1 MYFIIIN
8 FFIFIKDDGDLC
20 TVDECKEEVN
30 GAGCTH
36 RAMQCDDHNACT
48 VDSCDTTKGK
58 FYFIFLLFIYSY
70 YLYKYYLGCIFDPI
84 RCDGINTHKIKKVC
98 YAFYW
103 QNLYTD
109 LCTYDTCN
117 PESGCQHLK
126 ISCGNFKFNFLFQ
139 FPILIFLCRWSKFLH
154 KVNII
159 IYLPVVLMYLLLF

>member
-1 MYFIIIN
+1 M
-8 FFIFIKDDGDLC
+8 C

-98 YAFYW
+98 MHFIDEIYIPICAPMIRVIQSLGVNTSRYPVVIL
-103 QNLYTD
+103 NL
-109 LCTYDTCN
+109 
-117 PESGCQHLK
+117 
-126 ISCGNFKFNFLFQ
+126 IFFFNFLYSFFFADDQ
-139 FPILIFLCRWSKFLH
+139 NSCTR
-154 KVNII
+154 
-159 IYLPVVLMYLLLF
+159 